1 MSKQR
6 SGLLEEVK
14 GDRPVSGRTP
24 VLLQIAEQL
33 NENDKKDLIEAV
45 NDHSISSAS
54 IARALKRR
62 GFNITPGIIQ
72 AYRRGDVVRELA

>member
-1 MSKQR
+1 MSKQK
-6 SGLLEEVK
+6 SGLLEEVRR
-14 GDRPVSGRTP
+14 DRPISGRTP
-24 VLLQIAEQL
+24 ALLQIAEQL
-33 NENDKKDLIEAV
+33 DEADRKDLIEAV

-62 GFNITPGIIQ
+62 GFNITPGIVQ